1 MGLVTE
7 YGEQNLCACEGGA
20 VQVVM
25 FCPRRYDLVKTKD
38 EAEIQS
44 SLNEFCVAIYVGTS
58 ITYD

>member
-1 MGLVTE
+1 M
-7 YGEQNLCACEGGA
+7 CEGGA

-25 FCPRRYDLVKTKD
+25 FCPRRYSLVKTKD

-44 SLNEFCVAIYVGTS
+44 SLDEFCVPIYVGTS